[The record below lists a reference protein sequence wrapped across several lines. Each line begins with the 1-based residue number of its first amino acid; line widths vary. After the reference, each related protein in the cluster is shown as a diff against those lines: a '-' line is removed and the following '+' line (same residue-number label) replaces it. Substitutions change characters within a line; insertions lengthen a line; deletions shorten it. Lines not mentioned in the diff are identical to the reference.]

1 MVTIALLLF
10 KKDKL
15 YAEKHYHLQYFS
27 IIAGLAFSREGSVLS
42 SSAIGRYWILKAEI
56 ES

>member
-10 KKDKL
+10 KKVKL
-15 YAEKHYHLQYFS
+15 YAEKHYHIQYFS

-42 SSAIGRYWILKAEI
+42 SSAIGRYWILKEKI
-56 ES
+56 DI